1 MIFSATDLNEII
13 PGLYL
18 GSVFAAT
25 DLDTLEEHKITH
37 ILTMGSYM
45 DPKFPDKFE
54 YKICLLEDD
63 ETENIKQYFDEGI
76 FIPIIS
82 LFRVLGIE
90 FIQNALDEDGIVFVH
105 CAAGVS
111 RSSSMV

>member
-76 FIPIIS
+76 
-82 LFRVLGIE
+82 LFQSYHY
-90 FIQNALDEDGIVFVH
+90 FMF
-105 CAAGVS
+105 
-111 RSSSMV
+111 